1 MSVKIITDSGSDMMH
16 VNNDRLSVVPL
27 TIRFGQEEFKDDVDL
42 SHHAFYEKLVEEDII
57 PQTSQATPYEFA
69 QVIEEARKDGDEVIV
84 ITLSSKLSGTHQ
96 SATLAASEF
105 DDVYVVDS
113 ENVTLGEKALVSYA
127 LQLAEEGKDAR
138 TIVDI
143 LNKEKK
149 NIRLI
154 ALLDTLEYLKKG
166 GRISGAA
173 AAVGTLMNV
182 KPVIA
187 IENGEVVTLGKAR
200 GSKKGNNMLREQ
212 VEKSGGI
219 DYSKPYFVGYTGLDS
234 SLADKYVV
242 DSQNLWEDPAKEPE
256 VHSVGG
262 AIGTH
267 AGPGA
272 IALAYFAAAPEEQQ

>member
-16 VNNDRLSVVPL
+16 VKNDRLSVVPL

-42 SHHAFYEKLVEEDII
+42 SHHAFYEKLVEEDTI

-84 ITLSSKLSGTHQ
+84 ITLGSKLSGTHQ

-166 GRISGAA
+166 GRISGAT

-219 DYSKPYFVGYTGLDS
+219 DYSKPYYVGYTGLDS

-242 DSQNLWEDPAKEPE
+242 DSRNLWEDPAKEPE